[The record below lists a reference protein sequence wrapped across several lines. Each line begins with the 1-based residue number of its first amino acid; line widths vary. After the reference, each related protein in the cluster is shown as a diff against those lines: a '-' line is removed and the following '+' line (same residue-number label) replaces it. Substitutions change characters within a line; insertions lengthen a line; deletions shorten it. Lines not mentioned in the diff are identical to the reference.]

1 MALSEKEQE
10 LLAQMEAALTAE
22 DPKLASTL
30 RGKTPHAVHRR
41 RAAFA
46 AIGFAAGVAVLIA
59 GMSVNWFVSV
69 VGFLVMLISTVS
81 ALASW
86 SRATSTRKHRTSDA
100 QDFLHRLEEQWRK
113 TDDSSSE

>member
-10 LLAQMEAALTAE
+10 LLAQMEAALAAE

-30 RGKTPHAVHRR
+30 RGRTPHAVHRR
-41 RAAFA
+41 RAALA
-46 AIGFAAGVAVLIA
+46 AIGFVAGIAILIA
-59 GMSVNWFVSV
+59 GMSVGWFVSV
-69 VGFLVMLISTVS
+69 IGFVLMLVSTIS

-86 SRATSTRKHRTSDA
+86 SRATSTRTHRTSDA

-113 TDDSSSE
+113 NDDTSSE

>member
-30 RGKTPHAVHRR
+30 RGKAPHAVHSR

-46 AIGFAAGVAVLIA
+46 TFGFIAGVALLIA
-59 GMSVNWFVSV
+59 GMSVNWLVSV
-69 VGFLVMLISTVS
+69 IGFVVTP
-81 ALASW
+81 
-86 SRATSTRKHRTSDA
+86 TT
-100 QDFLHRLEEQWRK
+100 E
-113 TDDSSSE
+113 

>member
-30 RGKTPHAVHRR
+30 RGKTPNAVHRR
-41 RAAFA
+41 RAALA
-46 AIGFAAGVAVLIA
+46 AIGFIAGVAILLV
-59 GMSVNWFVSV
+59 GMSVSWMVSV
-69 VGFLVMLISTVS
+69 LGFVLMLVSTIS

-86 SRATSTRKHRTSDA
+86 GRATSTRTHRTSDA

-113 TDDSSSE
+113 TDDGSSE

>member
-30 RGKTPHAVHRR
+30 RGKTPNAVHRR
-41 RAAFA
+41 RAALA
-46 AIGFAAGVAVLIA
+46 AIGFIAGVAILIV
-59 GMSVNWFVSV
+59 GMSVSWMVSV
-69 VGFLVMLISTVS
+69 LGFVLMLVSTMS

-86 SRATSTRKHRTSDA
+86 GRATSTRTHRTSDA

>member
-30 RGKTPHAVHRR
+30 RGKTPNAVHRR
-41 RAAFA
+41 RAALA
-46 AIGFAAGVAVLIA
+46 AIGFIAGVAILIV
-59 GMSVNWFVSV
+59 GMSVSWIVSV
-69 VGFLVMLISTVS
+69 VGFVLMLVSTVS

-86 SRATSTRKHRTSDA
+86 GRATSTRTHRTSDA

-113 TDDSSSE
+113 TDDGSSE

>member
-22 DPKLASTL
+22 DPKLESTL
-30 RGKTPHAVHRR
+30 RGKTPNAVHRR
-41 RAAFA
+41 RAAMA
-46 AIGFAAGVAVLIA
+46 AIGFIAGVAVLIA
-59 GMSVNWFVSV
+59 GMSFSWVVSV
-69 VGFLVMLISTVS
+69 IGFVLMLVSTIS

-86 SRATSTRKHRTSDA
+86 GRATSTRTHRTSDA

>member
-30 RGKTPHAVHRR
+30 RGKTPNAVHRR
-41 RAAFA
+41 RAALA
-46 AIGFAAGVAVLIA
+46 AIGFITGVAVLII
-59 GMSVNWFVSV
+59 GMSFSWVVSV
-69 VGFLVMLISTVS
+69 IGFVLMLVSTIS

-86 SRATSTRKHRTSDA
+86 GRATSPRTHRSGDA

>member
-30 RGKTPHAVHRR
+30 RGKTPNAVHRR
-41 RAAFA
+41 RAALA
-46 AIGFAAGVAVLIA
+46 AIGFIAGVAILLV
-59 GMSVNWFVSV
+59 GMSVSWVVSV
-69 VGFLVMLISTVS
+69 LGFVLMLVSTIS

-86 SRATSTRKHRTSDA
+86 GRATSTRTHRTSDA

-113 TDDSSSE
+113 TDDGSSE

>member
-30 RGKTPHAVHRR
+30 RGKAPHAVHRR

-46 AIGFAAGVAVLIA
+46 AFGFVAGVAVLIA
-59 GMSVNWFVSV
+59 GMSVINWFVSV
-69 VGFLVMLISTVS
+69 IGFVLMLVSTVM
-81 ALASW
+81 ALAFW
-86 SRATSTRKHRTSDA
+86 SRATASHKPHTSDA
-100 QDFLHRLEEQWRK
+100 QDFLHRLEEQWRR
-113 TDDSSSE
+113 TDDPPE

>member
-30 RGKTPHAVHRR
+30 RGKTPNAVHRR
-41 RAAFA
+41 RAALA
-46 AIGFAAGVAVLIA
+46 AIGFIAGVAILIV
-59 GMSVNWFVSV
+59 GMSVSWIVSV
-69 VGFLVMLISTVS
+69 LGFVLMLVSTIS

-86 SRATSTRKHRTSDA
+86 GRATSTRTHRTSDA

>member
-46 AIGFAAGVAVLIA
+46 AFGFIAGVAVLIA
-59 GMSVNWFVSV
+59 GMSVNTWFVSV
-69 VGFLVMLISTVS
+69 IGFVLMLVSTVM
-81 ALASW
+81 ALAFW
-86 SRATSTRKHRTSDA
+86 SRATASRKPRTSDA
-100 QDFLHRLEEQWRK
+100 QDFLHRLEEQWRR
-113 TDDSSSE
+113 TDDSSE

>member
-41 RAAFA
+41 RAALA
-46 AIGFAAGVAVLIA
+46 VIGFAAGVALLIG
-59 GMSVNWFVSV
+59 GMSVSWFVSV
-69 VGFLVMLISTVS
+69 AGFFLMLVSTVS
-81 ALASW
+81 AMTSW
-86 SRATSTRKHRTSDA
+86 SRATSTRTHRTSDA

>member
-10 LLAQMEAALTAE
+10 LLAQMEAALSAE

-30 RGKTPHAVHRR
+30 RGKAPHAVHRR

-46 AIGFAAGVAVLIA
+46 AFGFIAGVAVLIA
-59 GMSVNWFVSV
+59 GMSVNWVVSV
-69 VGFLVMLISTVS
+69 AGFVLMLVSTVM

-86 SRATSTRKHRTSDA
+86 SRANASRQPRSSDA
-100 QDFLHRLEEQWRK
+100 QDFLHRLEEQWRRP
-113 TDDSSSE
+113 DDSSE

>member
-10 LLAQMEAALTAE
+10 LLAQMEAALAAE

-30 RGKTPHAVHRR
+30 RGKTPNAVHRR
-41 RAAFA
+41 RAALA
-46 AIGFAAGVAVLIA
+46 AIGFIAGVAILIV
-59 GMSVNWFVSV
+59 GMSVSWIVSV
-69 VGFLVMLISTVS
+69 VGFVLMLVSTVS

-86 SRATSTRKHRTSDA
+86 GRATSTRTHRTSDA

-113 TDDSSSE
+113 TDDGSSE